1 MQLGLLL
8 QCTRECTLQGGTAC
22 RHLGWSLLPSTPLVL
37 PQVALVHSAEQHQLS
52 HSITYLRVSQL
63 LPHGPGEL

>member
-8 QCTRECTLQGGTAC
+8 PYTRECTLQGGTVC
-22 RHLGWSLLPSTPLVL
+22 RHLGWSLLPSTPLCCHKWRQWIVPDRTSYIPFRHL
-37 PQVALVHSAEQHQLS
+37 KCVP
-52 HSITYLRVSQL
+52 QL